1 MDIGNIEDPQSFILF
16 IEGRGYKMILSELK
30 ELQGIALDVKIPE
43 KELSLMYVKSS
54 ICEEFMDI

>member
-43 KELSLMYVKSS
+43 KELSLTYVKSS